1 MRLLQTRRPVHRH
14 EAHQAL
20 RRIRRSLSSTP
31 LSLPST
37 FPPPQGASAIH
48 FEDQLVGGKKCGHLA
63 GKVLVPTSTHI
74 ARLVAARFQ
83 LDLLQHPMLLIARTD
98 AESARLISS
107 TVDVRDHQHI
117 LGVAA
122 DSWGERRALAEAV
135 EEAEA
140 SGASAAEVGKVES
153 EWLERNKLLTFDQ
166 GE

>member
-1 MRLLQTRRPVHRH
+1 M
-14 EAHQAL
+14 
-20 RRIRRSLSSTP
+20 
-31 LSLPST
+31 
-37 FPPPQGASAIH
+37 
-48 FEDQLVGGKKCGHLA
+48 
-63 GKVLVPTSTHI
+63 LVPTSTHI

-122 DSWGERRALAEAV
+122 DSRGERRALAEAV

-140 SGASAAEVGKVES
+140 GGATAAEVGKVES
-153 EWLERNKLLTFDQ
+153 EWLERNKLVTFDQ
-166 GE
+166 GELGLFAPSWP